1 MDDDELRFER
11 CGLCQFVFC
20 VCRPCYRGQGFCGP
34 PCKLAARAT
43 SKRAARAR
51 HRASDE
57 GRLDHRD
64 HERARRKRVREAET
78 ASVADHGPAFLSSVA
93 SVCPPHDPP
102 APMSGAV
109 AIDGEGHDDETRTD
123 GFTDD
128 DRRADPDPGAD
139 GRRRGAQGSLAAVL
153 GAAPSGHSDAARG
166 DGAVA
171 PSAGASCRFCSRR
184 GVVVRAW
191 ARRRARRRRDDRP
204 LHRRDARA
212 GP

>member
-11 CGLCQFVFC
+11 CGLCHFVFC

-93 SVCPPHDPP
+93 SVCPPRDPP

-109 AIDGEGHDDETRTD
+109 AIDGEGHDDETRTALLTTTD
-123 GFTDD
+123 GLTRILVRMDD
-128 DRRADPDPGAD
+128 DVVLKAALLPYWGPHLRAIPTLLEAM
-139 GRRRGAQGSLAAVL
+139 ALWHQ
-153 GAAPSGHSDAARG
+153 AP
-166 DGAVA
+166 
-171 PSAGASCRFCSRR
+171 
-184 GVVVRAW
+184 VRAVVS
-191 ARRRARRRRDDRP
+191 ARDVASWSALGLADALDGGITTA
-204 LHRRDARA
+204 LHGRDARA